1 MSHFNLKNYVVRI
14 LFFLIGCF
22 IIQLGVAFF
31 IKSETG
37 VDSFT
42 IFMQGLA
49 NLLHITVGQ
58 ANILVMGIVFIGM
71 LIFTREYIRLGT
83 FLAVISAGPFL
94 DLINNWLVDLNL
106 VDLHLVV
113 RLIIVAI
120 SCIVIAIGFSILKSA
135 ELSVAPTDQLP
146 LIIVDKTGWQY
157 KWVRITMDIIF
168 IIIGFSLGGDL
179 WLGTI
184 VTTLLIGP
192 CIQYFLPIIEKK
204 VAHIIPN

>member
-1 MSHFNLKNYVVRI
+1 MSKFNIKNYIVRI
-14 LFFLIGCF
+14 MFFLVGCF

-31 IKSETG
+31 IKSNTG

-83 FLAVISAGPFL
+83 FLAVITAGPFL
-94 DLINNWLVDLNL
+94 DLINNLLNNVGIDAL
-106 VDLHLVV
+106 PLIV
-113 RLIIVAI
+113 RLLIVAI
-120 SCIVIAIGFSILKSA
+120 SCVVIAIGFSILKSA
-135 ELSVAPTDQLP
+135 ELSV
-146 LIIVDKTGWQY
+146 DKTSWQY
-157 KWVRITMDIIF
+157 KWVRITMDVIF
-168 IIIGFSLGGDL
+168 IVVGFSLGGVL
-179 WLGTI
+179 GLGTI
-184 VTTLLIGP
+184 ITTLLIGP

-204 VAHIIPN
+204 AEKIIPN

>member
-1 MSHFNLKNYVVRI
+1 MSKFNIKNYIVRI
-14 LFFLIGCF
+14 MFFLVGCF
-22 IIQLGVAFF
+22 IIQLGVAVF
-31 IKSETG
+31 IKSNTG

-83 FLAVISAGPFL
+83 FLAVITAGPFL
-94 DLINNWLVDLNL
+94 DLINNLLNNVGIDAL
-106 VDLHLVV
+106 PLIV
-113 RLIIVAI
+113 RLLIVAI
-120 SCIVIAIGFSILKSA
+120 SCVVIAIGFSILKSA

-146 LIIVDKTGWQY
+146 LIIVDKTSWQY
-157 KWVRITMDIIF
+157 KWVRITMDVIF
-168 IIIGFSLGGDL
+168 IVVGFSLGGVL
-179 WLGTI
+179 GLGTI
-184 VTTLLIGP
+184 ITTLLIGP

-204 VAHIIPN
+204 AEKIIPN